1 MPKRPEGFGAFTI
14 MWVGQL
20 LSALGTRMTN
30 FALSIWVWQHTGSA
44 TAMALMMFCGFGS
57 TVLFSPI
64 AGSLVDRWN
73 RKVSIIFSDA
83 GSFVVTF
90 VLLGLFLTDSTQLWH
105 LYVVN
110 AVTGALLA
118 MEAPAYGAVITTMM
132 DKGKFLRA
140 NAMMWSVKTLP
151 VIFAPAMAAALL
163 GFTGLNVILFVDG
176 LTYLVAII
184 AVLLVTIPP
193 TPKRDQEQ
201 KTSLWQDC
209 AFGFRYIVERPPL
222 LAMQVVLF
230 SISLLAALA
239 WALLVP
245 LVLARTAGDE
255 TVLGAVQTI
264 GAVGGVLGGVLLG
277 AMKPPR
283 RKMLVVLG
291 AILVFSVVGRIL
303 YGVGDG
309 LVAWAAAMFFVQLTI
324 PFIDGLA
331 QTIWQEKVDPA
342 VQGRVFSARNF
353 FENLSVPIGF
363 AASGPLV
370 DKVLEPAMRG
380 DTALASM
387 FGWLVGTGPG
397 SGIGLLFVI
406 VGVLGT
412 FVGVAGLMNR
422 NVREVETLVPDH
434 EPAEK
439 PEEKPVERV
448 AQPALVD

>member
-1 MPKRPEGFGAFTI
+1 MPKPSGFGAFTI

-20 LSALGTRMTN
+20 LSAIGTRMTN

-44 TAMALMMFCGFGS
+44 TSMALMMFCGFGS
-57 TVLFSPI
+57 TVLFSPL
-64 AGSLVDRWN
+64 AGRFVDRWP
-73 RKVSIIFSDA
+73 RKLSILVSDA
-83 GSFVVTF
+83 GSFVTTF
-90 VLLGLFLTDSTQLWH
+90 ALLGLFLTGSTELWH

-118 MEAPAYGAVITTMM
+118 MEGPAYAATISVMM
-132 DKGKFLRA
+132 DKGRFLRA
-140 NAMMWSVKTLP
+140 NAMMWSVKTFP
-151 VIFAPAMAAALL
+151 VIFAPAFAAALL
-163 GFTGLNVILFVDG
+163 GFTGLNLILFLDG
-176 LTYLVAII
+176 LTYLVAIV
-184 AVLLVTIPP
+184 AVLAVHIPP
-193 TPKRDQEQ
+193 VPGQNREKSTF
-201 KTSLWQDC
+201 WQDC
-209 AFGFRYIVERPPL
+209 AFGFRYILDRPPL
-222 LAMQVVLF
+222 LGMQVVLF
-230 SISLLAALA
+230 AISLLAALA

-245 LVLARTAGDE
+245 LVLARTGGDE
-255 TVLGAVQTI
+255 TTLGVVQTV

-277 AMKPPR
+277 VMKPPR

-291 AILVFSVVGRIL
+291 AILVFSIVGRIL

-309 LVAWAAAMFFVQLTI
+309 LIAWAAAMFFVQLTI

-342 VQGRVFSARNF
+342 VQGRVFSAKGF

-380 DTALASM
+380 DTALAGT

-406 VGVLGT
+406 VGVLGAG
-412 FVGVAGLMNR
+412 VGVAGLLSR
-422 NVREVETLVPDH
+422 NVREAETLVPDH
-434 EPAEK
+434 EPE
-439 PEEKPVERV
+439 PETAKKPV
-448 AQPALVD
+448 AALVD